1 MLKNKRVFKTVVAMA
16 LAVGVV
22 LPSMNAAACTTVLVG
37 KKASADGSTIIAR
50 NEDLSP
56 ANPKHFVVHP
66 AKKNPKGTVYVSTN
80 TDLEEKDRFRMEL
93 PEEQLKYTATPEWS
107 DEWGM
112 FEEAGTNEKGVA
124 MTATESTDYNEKIEK
139 ADPLVVN
146 GIAEDSMLTVVL
158 PYITTAR
165 EGIQRLGEIVEK
177 YGAAECNG
185 VGFSDQNEVWWM
197 DIVSGHHWVAKRI
210 PDNCYAVV
218 ANQMAIR
225 NVDFTKTDDFMWST
239 GIQEF
244 VKKNKLNT
252 SKKNFN
258 VRNIFG
264 TNTEG
269 DAKGNICR
277 VWDGQRILTP
287 SQKNKYS
294 ITSKKIPMTLKPDK
308 LITVEMVQK
317 VLKSHFDGTKYDK
330 RGKNVGDY
338 RAISVRTT
346 MESHI
351 IQWRPNMPIEIS
363 GVQWVDFGAPEFG
376 VYVPFYNGIE
386 TTPESYQNGGE
397 NVSRDSA
404 YWAHRLVAALTI
416 PYYAE
421 FMPKYTEPALKEIQT
436 QMSANLKASD
446 EKAMSLKD
454 KPEELKKYL
463 TEEGMKN
470 AEYSLNKVNELNDLL
485 TTLSIK
491 TAK

>member
-1 MLKNKRVFKTVVAMA
+1 MLKKKFFKTAVAMA

-37 KKASADGSTIIAR
+37 KKASADGSTIMAR
-50 NEDLSP
+50 SEDYSP
-56 ANPKHFVVHP
+56 TNAKHFIVHP
-66 AKKNPKGTVYVSTN
+66 AKTNPKGTIYVSTN
-80 TDLEEKDRFRMEL
+80 EELKEEERFKIEL
-93 PEEQLKYTATPEWS
+93 PENQLKYTATPEWDAS
-107 DEWGM
+107 GGM

-124 MTATESTDYNEKIEK
+124 MSATESIDYNEKIAK
-139 ADPLVVN
+139 VDPLVVN
-146 GIAEDSMLTVVL
+146 GINEDSMLTVVL
-158 PYITTAR
+158 PYVTTAR
-165 EGIQRLGEIVEK
+165 EGVQRLGKIVEE
-177 YGAAECNG
+177 YGAAECHG

-197 DIVSGHHWVAKRI
+197 EIVSGHHWVAKRI

-218 ANQMAIR
+218 ANQMSIR
-225 NVDFTKTDDFMWST
+225 NIDFTKTDDFMWDD
-239 GIQEF
+239 GIQDF
-244 VKKNKLNT
+244 VKTNKLNP

-264 TNTEG
+264 TNTED
-269 DAKGNICR
+269 DAKYNICR

-287 SQKNKYS
+287 SQKNKYG

-308 LITVEMVQK
+308 PISVEMVQK
-317 VLKSHFDGTKYDK
+317 VLRSHYNGTKYDK

-338 RAISVRTT
+338 RAISVYKTV
-346 MESHI
+346 ESHI
-351 IQWRPNMPIEIS
+351 IQWRQDMPVEIS

-376 VYVPFYNGIE
+376 VYVPFYNGID

-397 NVSRDSA
+397 DVSRDSA

-421 FMPKYTEPALKEIQT
+421 FMPKYTEPALKEIQA

-463 TEEGMKN
+463 TKEGMKN

-485 TTLSIK
+485 TMLSIK